1 MNHFLWSLRSARSL
15 WPLFLLA
22 TTFMLLAVPAFMFG
36 GVTWDELFD
45 FEGVNGAFWHGINT
59 IKGLNPDLST
69 ITFDLEYFGNATR
82 WPTYF
87 FWRLLATTPWES
99 FSGLSRTA
107 TILSG
112 SYVGLNHL
120 NAAIFGF
127 LGIALASLIGE
138 QLGGRRLA
146 LLSAIFLTLLPTWL
160 GHSWM
165 NSKDIPFATS
175 YLIYTYG
182 SVLLFARHSRRP
194 CSSLRGP
201 SFLLRVLGVGLLL
214 GSRIGSLPF
223 VVITECVYLVLLR
236 SAYLKASLSVV
247 FGLILGYLLTPQA
260 WNDPIGYPIE
270 AIRFI
275 GDRQGSASP
284 FDTLSYIS
292 FHLFESLPLLIV
304 VGLGAFL
311 LSLFYRSPLHK
322 GVVVWTP
329 VLLQLLIAPILLVV
343 GSKSLYNELR
353 HILFIYPS
361 LCLVSSSGWLWCF
374 ERLRSRNSPRRLVAL
389 FGLAL
394 ILVLGIEDVSL
405 APYQYIY
412 RSDLARLV
420 NPGLY
425 VHRDYWGFSARE
437 TTSRCLKDSQCS
449 SLLSQVP
456 YDLRSGDWNPDLFN
470 GLRELLQSPSV
481 IAAHSP
487 PSRLQLQISPLR
499 DSCKSLVETTRTVFL
514 PTPSSQLVS
523 RVSSCSE

>member
-1 MNHFLWSLRSARSL
+1 MNHFLWSPRSARSL
-15 WPLFLLA
+15 WPFFLLA
-22 TTFMLLAVPAFMFG
+22 TAFMLLAVPAFMLG

-127 LGIALASLIGE
+127 LGIALVSLIGG

-146 LLSAIFLTLLPTWL
+146 LLSAIFMALLPTWL

-175 YLIYTYG
+175 YLTYTYG
-182 SVLLFARHSRRP
+182 SVLLLARHSQRS
-194 CSSLRGP
+194 CSSLLGS
-201 SFLLRVLGVGLLL
+201 SFLLRALGVGLLL

-223 VVITECVYLVLLR
+223 VVIAECVYLVLLR
-236 SAYLKASLSVV
+236 SAYLRASLSVA

-275 GDRQGSASP
+275 GDRQGSDSP
-284 FDTLSYIS
+284 LHTLSYLT
-292 FHLFESLPLLIV
+292 FHLFESLPFLIV
-304 VGLGAFL
+304 FGIGAFL
-311 LSLFYRSPLHK
+311 LSWLWQSPLRK
-322 GVVVWTP
+322 TVYEWIP
-329 VLLQLLIAPILLVV
+329 VLLQLSIAPVLLVL
-343 GSKSLYNELR
+343 GSKSIYNELR
-353 HILFIYPS
+353 HVLFIYPPI
-361 LCLVSSSGWLWCF
+361 CLVASSGWLWCS
-374 ERLRSRNSPRRLVAL
+374 ERLRSRNLSRGLFSL
-389 FGLAL
+389 FGLVLVL
-394 ILVLGIEDVSL
+394 ILALENVSL

-412 RSDLARLV
+412 RSDLARLLT
-420 NPGLY
+420 PGLS

-437 TTSRCLKDSQCS
+437 STSRCLKDSQCS
-449 SLLSQVP
+449 SLMSQVP
-456 YDLRSGDWNPDLFN
+456 YDLRSGDWNLDLFN
-470 GLRELLQSPSV
+470 GLRDLLQSRSD
-481 IAAHSP
+481 IAVQSSP
-487 PSRLQLQISPLR
+487 TSLQLQISPSR
-499 DSCKSLVETTRTVFL
+499 DSCKSLVETTRTVLF
-514 PTPSSQLVS
+514 PTPKSQLVS
-523 RVSSCSE
+523 RVANCS